1 MKFSPFSLLLLL
13 QTKPNLVFVLL
24 LHESPGG
31 NERTGVLLRRANPEA
46 IFFREESLV
55 EQTASVVCDV
65 ERVLFHFVVKFPTL
79 IESGVLIRLVELH
92 NESTIVVSRA
102 TCGNAL
108 TRIPSVVIL
117 SDIKLQRSTRDK
129 LHVILFVQYWHANG
143 GSLRGLV
150 FTHFGDYRVFFKAN
164 IHKCVF
170 LN

>member
-65 ERVLFHFVVKFPTL
+65 ERVLFHFVVEFPTL
-79 IESGVLIRLVELH
+79 LEPCVFVGLLEF
-92 NESTIVVSRA
+92 NNKSTIVVSLA
-102 TCGNAL
+102 SHGNAL
-108 TRIPSVVIL
+108 TRIPTVV
-117 SDIKLQRSTRDK
+117 
-129 LHVILFVQYWHANG
+129 
-143 GSLRGLV
+143 V
-150 FTHFGDYRVFFKAN
+150 FPN
-164 IHKCVF
+164 I
-170 LN
+170 